1 MNNEEIQKYNSDVVA
16 RNQQLMQE
24 RRDAFIAARTEQ
36 ERVIN
41 AWLKSLRSNPKVAE
55 QVGFSIVPESA
66 RDLIPHAYEDKPY
79 EYKAE
84 IEQEINSI
92 NEKIETTNKIRLEV
106 HKRLLSAHEA
116 FNQVEG
122 NRNGVAGT
130 L

>member
-36 ERVIN
+36 

-66 RDLIPHAYEDKPY
+66 RELIPHAYEDKPY

-122 NRNGVAGT
+122 NSNGVAGT